1 MEIAFSQF
9 EIDSNLGEQGSTAG
23 HLRQV
28 IVPIWSTDECAES
41 DYGKKR
47 LTSNMMCAGYQ
58 EGGKD
63 ACQGYFCFKFFFLII
78 LCL

>member
-1 MEIAFSQF
+1 MILCAA
-9 EIDSNLGEQGSTAG
+9 GEQDSTAG

-28 IVPIWSTDECAES
+28 IVPIWSADECAES

-47 LTSNMMCAGYQ
+47 LTSNMMCAGMNMIVIVMRQVLHHFFIYSFAGYQ

-63 ACQGYFCFKFFFLII
+63 ACQG
-78 LCL
+78 